1 MTETMSHRRRRPRLA
16 RVATTA
22 RFVLLASVI
31 MWCGLSLGDEP
42 GGTPPMPPLPADV
55 KASPV
60 IQTVAIDP
68 AQPLPLSGAD
78 VSADA
83 PAGRRT
89 PSGPLGNWTVLAS
102 IGAAFAVLAAFRF
115 QQSRRRG
122 RDLPP
127 DVFDVLGEASLSGQH
142 AVRVVRFGPRTLL
155 VSVSSAGC
163 QTLATLDDP
172 QVTER
177 IVTACIGGRTPRPVR
192 TASRVR
198 APDGITPRP
207 SAQEAS

>member
-1 MTETMSHRRRRPRLA
+1 MSDMMTHRIWHITTT
-16 RVATTA
+16 RVAPLTW
-22 RFVLLASVI
+22 FASLVVC
-31 MWCGLSLGDEP
+31 CGLALGDEP
-42 GGTPPMPPLPADV
+42 GGPPPMPPLPEDV
-55 KASPV
+55 KSSPV

-68 AQPLPLSGAD
+68 AAPLPLTGAS
-78 VSADA
+78 VSEDA
-83 PAGRRT
+83 PSSGRRS
-89 PSGPLGNWTVLAS
+89 PAGPLGNWSVLAA

-115 QQSRRRG
+115 QQGRRRA

-127 DVFDVLGEASLSGQH
+127 DVFDVLGEASLGGQH

-177 IVTACIGGRTPRPVR
+177 IVTACLGGRSPKPVR
-192 TASRVR
+192 GASRDRSPVR
-198 APDGITPRP
+198 EPPQPAGGGTG
-207 SAQEAS
+207 